1 MSTVADTTGQQQ
13 RVGVQDV
20 AELSFDAPGP
30 GAWMRD
36 RVHMP
41 RPWSRYQQEIH
52 PPALAEGFRA
62 AGRRYGWLVDH
73 LDFRFVH
80 DFAYFCVRPVEDA
93 EVPERIAAAER
104 ALESRVWRED
114 AERWE
119 REVKPAAIRAHLA
132 LQAVD
137 PSTLSRDL
145 LLAHLERCREHQ
157 RQMIVQH
164 HTFNGAAFGPVG
176 DFIAHVT
183 EWTGIDPTRIV
194 ALARGAAPESA
205 GASAELDRLVA
216 TIASDRQARALLD
229 ADDEPGEIL
238 TRLRE
243 LDGEA
248 GAAAA
253 EYLDSVGYR
262 LLDSLDVGDPYA
274 LEVPEVIVRRLRR
287 AVEQGSG
294 PDEGPS
300 DNEVAQIRD
309 RVPATHRDEFD
320 ALLSETRLTSRV
332 RDERGIFS
340 EVWAGGLVRRA
351 ILAAGELL
359 AREGRIDAGTHLVEA
374 DYPEMRELIQGSG
387 GPSAEE
393 LARRAQSRVERRL
406 FETPST
412 LGDPPQPPPPL
423 DALPPAVAR
432 AMRALDT
439 SIGALFGEAEIESEP
454 ATVRGIAAS
463 PGTYTGT
470 ARVIYGP
477 EEFARLQ
484 PGDVLVTVSTT
495 ESFNTVLPLL
505 GALVTDSGGLLSHAA
520 IVSRE
525 YGIPGVVGTRD
536 ATTLI
541 HDGALVRVVGDSGE
555 VEVMG

>member
-1 MSTVADTTGQQQ
+1 MSTVIESSGF
-13 RVGVQDV
+13 RGVV
-20 AELSFDAPGP
+20 ELSFDAPGS
-30 GAWMRD
+30 GTWMRD

-41 RPWSRYQQEIH
+41 RPWSHYQQEVH
-52 PPALAEGFRA
+52 PPAVMEGFRA
-62 AGRRYGWLVDH
+62 AGRRYGWLIDC
-73 LDFRFVH
+73 LDFRFVNE
-80 DFAYFCVRPVEDA
+80 FAYFCVRPVEDA

-104 ALESRVWRED
+104 ALESRVWRQD
-114 AERWE
+114 AQRWE
-119 REVKPAAIRAHLA
+119 RDVKPAAIRAHLA

-137 PSTLSRDL
+137 PSTLSRQE
-145 LLAHLERCREHQ
+145 LLAHLERCRNHQ
-157 RQMIVQH
+157 CRMVIQH
-164 HTFNGAAFGPVG
+164 HTFNGAALGPIG
-176 DFIAHVT
+176 DFIAHVS
-183 EWTGIDPTRIV
+183 EWTGIDPSRIV

-205 GASAELDRLVA
+205 AASAELDRLVA
-216 TIASDRQARALLD
+216 VLANDRHARALLD
-229 ADDEPGEIL
+229 ADDAPGETIA
-238 TRLRE
+238 RLRE
-243 LDGEA
+243 LGGAA
-248 GAAAA
+248 GAAAC

-274 LEVPEVIVRRLRR
+274 LEVPEVLVRRLRR
-287 AVEQGSG
+287 AFEQGSG

-300 DNEVAQIRD
+300 DGEVAEIRD
-309 RVPATHRDEFD
+309 GVPAAHRDEFD
-320 ALLSETRLTSRV
+320 ALFAEARLTSRV

-340 EVWAGGLVRRA
+340 EVWAGGIVRRA
-351 ILAAGELL
+351 ILAAGEWL
-359 AREGRIDAGTHLVEA
+359 AREGRIDAGVHLAEA
-374 DYPEMRELIQGSG
+374 GYAEMRELIQGTG
-387 GPSAEE
+387 GPSAAE
-393 LARRAQSRVERRL
+393 LARRAQFRADHRTV
-406 FETPST
+406 ETPDV

-423 DALPPAVAR
+423 DGLPPAVAR

-439 SIGALFGEAEIESEP
+439 SIGALFGEAETDSEP
-454 ATVRGIAAS
+454 TTVRGIAAS
-463 PGTYTGT
+463 PGSHTGT

-541 HDGALVRVVGDSGE
+541 PDGALVRVAGESGE

>member
-1 MSTVADTTGQQQ
+1 MSTMTATSGFE
-13 RVGVQDV
+13 GV
-20 AELSFDAPGP
+20 AELSFDAPEP
-30 GAWMRD
+30 GTWMRD

-41 RPWSRYQQEIH
+41 RPWSRYQQEVH
-52 PPALAEGFRA
+52 PAAVVEGFRA
-62 AGRRYGWLVDH
+62 AGRRYGWLIDY

-80 DFAYFCVRPVEDA
+80 DFAYFCVRPVAEA

-114 AERWE
+114 AHRWE
-119 REVKPAAIRAHLA
+119 RDVKPAAIRTHLA

-137 PSTLSRDL
+137 PTTLSRGEL
-145 LLAHLERCREHQ
+145 LEHLERCRNHQ
-157 RQMIVQH
+157 CQMVVQH
-164 HTFNGAAFGPVG
+164 HSFNGAALGPIG
-176 DFIAHVT
+176 DFIAHVS
-183 EWTGIDPTRIV
+183 EWTGVDPSRIV

-216 TIASDRQARALLD
+216 ALANDHHALALLD
-229 ADDEPGEIL
+229 SDDAPGETIA
-238 TRLRE
+238 RLRE
-243 LDGEA
+243 LG
-248 GAAAA
+248 GAAVC

-262 LLDSLDVGDPYA
+262 LLDSLDVADCYA
-274 LEVPEVIVRRLRR
+274 LEVPEVLVRRLRR
-287 AVEQGSG
+287 ALEQGSR

-300 DNEVAQIRD
+300 DDEVAQVRD
-309 RVPATHRDEFD
+309 RVPGAHRDGFD
-320 ALLSETRLTSRV
+320 ALFAEARLTSRV

-340 EVWAGGLVRRA
+340 EVWAGGIVRRA
-351 ILAAGELL
+351 ILAAGQLL
-359 AREGRIDAGTHLVEA
+359 AREGRLDAGAHLVEA
-374 DYPEMRELIQGSG
+374 GYAEMRELIQGNG
-387 GPSAEE
+387 GPSAAE
-393 LARRAQSRVERRL
+393 LAQRARFRAEHRTV
-406 FETPST
+406 ETPGV

-423 DALPPAVAR
+423 DGLPPAAAR

-439 SIGALFGEAEIESEP
+439 SIGAVFGEAETESEST
-454 ATVRGIAAS
+454 TVRGIAAS
-463 PGTYTGT
+463 PGSYTGT
-470 ARVIYGP
+470 ARVIHGP
-477 EEFARLQ
+477 EEFARLH

-541 HDGALVRVVGDSGE
+541 PDGALVRVTGESGE